1 MDYLA
6 KLKPQV
12 EQVEVVE
19 IQSESTTVGFENN
32 RLKSSQTE
40 ETKGTAIRVIK
51 EGQLGFSASSDDRA
65 QEKLLQNVLES
76 ASFGDKVPLSFP
88 EKQPFQQVKNFD
100 RSIVDLSIPK
110 MVAMGEEVIDTLLET
125 EPDLKVNVRIVR
137 RDQQFTLRNH
147 TGFDETYQRA
157 PLAIECE
164 IVHVK
169 EDDVLI
175 IWEAVGA
182 TSWQEDYLAPVRKM
196 SNLLVQA
203 DRSGTIKS
211 GQMPVI
217 FSPKG
222 ALALTLPILQGLNG
236 KLVYTGV
243 SPMKDRVGEKMFDE
257 KLTVVDDPTLPGRYS
272 SAPFD
277 DEGVATKRNVLI
289 DQGVLKNYY
298 WDLKTAAQSGVE
310 STGNG
315 ARSLFNPP
323 APTTTNFIIEP
334 GDTTLKDMIAGIDE
348 GLWVEDVMGLGQ
360 SNIVSGAF
368 SNTLSLAYKIEKG
381 EITGRVKDVSI
392 AGNIYSLLPNIAAIS
407 QETDWIYLNFCLPHI
422 LIDQMNVVTKE

>member
-12 EQVEVVE
+12 EQVEVVD
-19 IQSESTTVGFENN
+19 IQSETITVGYENN

-51 EGQLGFSASSDDRA
+51 EGRLGFSASSDDRA
-65 QEKLLQNVLES
+65 QEKLVQNVLES
-76 ASFGDKVPLSFP
+76 ATFGDKVPLSFP
-88 EKQPFQQVKNFD
+88 EKQPFQQIQNFD
-100 RSIVDLSIPK
+100 KRIVDLSIPQ
-110 MVAMGEEVIDTLLET
+110 MVEMGKEVMDTLLDS
-125 EPDLKVNVRIVR
+125 EPELKVNVRIIR
-137 RDQQFTLRNH
+137 RDHQFTLRNH
-147 TGFDETYQRA
+147 TGFDQTYQQT

-164 IVHVK
+164 IIRVQD
-169 EDDVLI
+169 DDVLI
-175 IWEAVGA
+175 IWEAAG
-182 TSWQEDYLAPVRKM
+182 TTLWQDDYLAPVRKM
-196 SNLLVQA
+196 GDLLVRA
-203 DRSGTIKS
+203 KRSGKIKS

-217 FSPKG
+217 FSPRG
-222 ALALTLPILQGLNG
+222 GLALTLPILQGLNG

-243 SPMKDRVGEKMFDE
+243 SPMKDRLGEQLFDG

-277 DEGVATKRNVLI
+277 DEGVATRRNVLI
-289 DQGVLKNYY
+289 DRGVLKGYF
-298 WDLKTAAQSGVE
+298 WDLKTAAQAGVE

-315 ARSLFNPP
+315 SRSLFNPP
-323 APTTTNFIIEP
+323 VPTSSNFILEP
-334 GDTTLKDMIAGIDE
+334 GDTSLKDMIAGIDE

-360 SNIVSGAF
+360 SNVVSGAF

-407 QETDWIYLNFCLPHI
+407 QETDWVYFNFCLPHI
-422 LIDQMNVVTKE
+422 LIDRMNVVAKE